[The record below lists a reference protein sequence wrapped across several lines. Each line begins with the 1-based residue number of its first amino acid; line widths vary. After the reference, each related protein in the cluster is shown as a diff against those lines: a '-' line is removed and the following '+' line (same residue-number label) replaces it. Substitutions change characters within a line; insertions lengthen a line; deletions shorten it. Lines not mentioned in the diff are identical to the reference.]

1 MGFPIDAWQGNWL
14 FCSNVISV
22 DNNGEAL
29 MNSPDASLYD
39 DGGIA
44 CEGQQLTIRWY
55 YLWGAKRI
63 PYASIKGVTELPLTG
78 LNAVRRWRIWGSGDF
93 IHWWNLDTKRPNKR
107 LALVIDVGRHIRP
120 TITPNDPETVEAILK
135 ARISA

>member
-120 TITPNDPETVEAILK
+120 TITPNNPETVEAILK